1 MQSIIK
7 SYREACRVAVAE
19 LHRQTV
25 SLADRS
31 DEEKRHL
38 LRKCAE
44 TSMNSKLIASEKEFF
59 SEMVVDAVSCLDAA
73 ILDLTMIGVKKVTGA
88 GLRDSIL
95 CRGVAFKKTFSYAGF
110 EQQPKSF
117 EHPKI
122 LLLNIELE
130 LKSERENAEIR
141 LSDPAQYQ
149 SIVDAEWAIIYE
161 KLANCVASG
170 AQIVLSRLAIGDLA
184 TQYFADRGVFC
195 AGRVM
200 EEDIQRVSK
209 ATGARMQTTVNN
221 LDPAGA
227 RRDVTRCSALRC
239 SGCLFPVAT
248 IKGGWRP
255 ELGRDRSAES
265 TASGSLSCN
274 ARSWHCHLKCGPRT
288 HAAVRREV
296 VTAVQCWG
304 RAASLRSGRWARSA
318 STCSW
323 SARRPRRP
331 PWCCAAARSS
341 SSTRWSARCTMP
353 L

>member
-1 MQSIIK
+1 MVARLQSIIK

-73 ILDLTMIGVKKVTGA
+73 ILDLNMIGVKKVTGA

-117 EHPKI
+117 TSPKI

-130 LKSERENAEIR
+130 LKSERENAEVR
-141 LSDPAQYQ
+141 LDDPEQYQ
-149 SIVDAEWAIIYE
+149 SLVDAEWHIIYE
-161 KLANCVASG
+161 KLDNCVKSG

-200 EEDIQRVSK
+200 EEDILRVSK
-209 ATGARMQTTVNN
+209 ATGARMQTTVNG
-221 LDPAGA
+221 LDNAGA
-227 RRDVTRCSALRC
+227 RATAAWARRGATVHESRLAPPPLLRRRAAAQC
-239 SGCLFPVAT
+239 WA
-248 IKGGWRP
+248 R
-255 ELGRDRSAES
+255 A
-265 TASGSLSCN
+265 
-274 ARSWHCHLKCGPRT
+274 ARS
-288 HAAVRREV
+288 RR
-296 VTAVQCWG
+296 
-304 RAASLRSGRWARSA
+304 SRWARSGT
-318 STCSW
+318 TCSW
-323 SARRPRRP
+323 SARKPRRP
-331 PWCCAAARSS
+331 PSCCAAARSS
-341 SSTRWSARCTMP
+341 SSTRWSARCTTP
-353 L
+353 S